1 MDHPATSADKAPM
14 HNDMD
19 ASREYFRSAVM
30 TASPEQLQL
39 MLLDGAIRFT
49 TRGMDAIKAG
59 RIEEAA
65 AALDR
70 ARRIMVAVT
79 DGLRREVNPQL
90 VDQLTALYAFIYRRL
105 VEGSLYRNV
114 SALEDALKILRH
126 QRETWALLV
135 ERLRQ
140 HDAACCAAAG
150 PAPAQ
155 AAPGQTPSFVAE
167 A

>member
-1 MDHPATSADKAPM
+1 M
-14 HNDMD
+14 HNDTH
-19 ASREYFRSAVM
+19 ASKEYFRSVVM

-39 MLLDGAIRFT
+39 MLLDGAIRFA
-49 TRGMDAIKAG
+49 TRGMDAIRAG
-59 RIEEAA
+59 KIEEAA

-70 ARRIMVAVT
+70 AQRIVVALS

-105 VEGSLYRNV
+105 VEGGLYRNV

-140 HDAACCAAAG
+140 HDAACCAAGG
-150 PAPAQ
+150 PPAAPAE
-155 AAPGQTPSFVAE
+155 APAGKTPSFVAE